1 MIPELGHFSLIVAL
15 LLAAVQGT
23 LPLVG
28 AQTGNAPLMAVAR
41 PAAIGQLAFVA
52 LAFAALAYAF
62 LTNDFSVKNVA
73 SNSFSQLPP
82 VYRLTATWGSHE
94 GSMLLWVLMLAGW
107 TAALTVLSRRLPAET
122 RARVLGV
129 LGLVSVGFLAF
140 VVATSNPF
148 ERLLPPPADGRD
160 LNPLLQDAG
169 MILHPPMLYMGY
181 VGFSV
186 SFAFALMILSPNIA
200 SLPTMLT
207 SVL

>member
-1 MIPELGHFSLIVAL
+1 
-15 LLAAVQGT
+15 
-23 LPLVG
+23 
-28 AQTGNAPLMAVAR
+28 MAVAR

-82 VYRLTATWGSHE
+82 STA
-94 GSMLLWVLMLAGW
+94 
-107 TAALTVLSRRLPAET
+107 SRRPGLARGVDAAVGADARRLDRGADGAVAPPSAET

-148 ERLLPPPADGRD
+148 ERLLPRRRTA
-160 LNPLLQDAG
+160 A
-169 MILHPPMLYMGY
+169 
-181 VGFSV
+181 
-186 SFAFALMILSPNIA
+186 
-200 SLPTMLT
+200 T
-207 SVL
+207 SIRCCRTRG